1 MTALGSRSRFTLVH
15 ALVVSASLGVAALG
29 SACSSDPAV
38 GDDAGGGT
46 STGDSGGGGGG
57 GGGFDASIPTTK
69 CPPYVAPAGK
79 ATATTSSGTLT
90 DVPEVSC
97 RTLRKR
103 DGSVVGYTATFGRF
117 EPISTNRRVRS
128 QMERMDYATITA
140 LGYVGDGELPKA
152 TTSYVIRRADGSS
165 TAGGGT
171 LVLSDGGKKGTFS
184 GGVGDADKIVFE
196 CDAKDDTAP
205 TPGPALTDAPGR
217 AIIERERVGGAAT
230 VLEGIHCAESPSS
243 TISNLTITHPFAF
256 LLQPSEGPCVPNET
270 LIEIKG
276 RGPGAYDLNPGSFV
290 VMNLVEI
297 GFVGT
302 SVNGKTQVTLTG
314 ANPAKGTFQGSTP
327 SGAGGN
333 NFNGSFTCPNP

>member
-1 MTALGSRSRFTLVH
+1 
-15 ALVVSASLGVAALG
+15 
-29 SACSSDPAV
+29 
-38 GDDAGGGT
+38 
-46 STGDSGGGGGG
+46 
-57 GGGFDASIPTTK
+57 
-69 CPPYVAPAGK
+69 VAPTGK
-79 ATATTSSGTLT
+79 ATATTSNGTLT

-117 EPISTNRRVRS
+117 EPISATRRVRS
-128 QMERMDYATITA
+128 QMERMDRITVTA

-152 TTSYVIRRADGSS
+152 TTRFFVRKADGSS
-165 TAGGGT
+165 LDSDGT
-171 LVLSDGGKKGTFS
+171 LVLSDGGKKGTLS
-184 GGVGDADKIVFE
+184 GGIGGADKITFE
-196 CDAKDDTAP
+196 CDPKDDTAAV
-205 TPGPALTDAPGR
+205 PGAPLTDAPGR
-217 AIIERERVGGAAT
+217 AIIERAGGDAT

-243 TISNLTITHPFAF
+243 SISNLTITHPFAF
-256 LLQPSEGPCVPNET
+256 LLQPSEGPCVPHET

-276 RGPGAYDLNPGSFV
+276 RGPGTYDLNPGSFV

-314 ANPAKGTFQGSTP
+314 ANPIKGTFQGSTP
-327 SGAGGN
+327 GGAGGN

>member
-1 MTALGSRSRFTLVH
+1 MIFAGSRTPFKLVH
-15 ALVVSASLGVAALG
+15 SVVLLASLGVASMG
-29 SACSSDPAV
+29 SACSSTPAT

-79 ATATTSSGTLT
+79 ATATTSTGTLA

-128 QMERMDYATITA
+128 QMERMDRITVTA

-152 TTSYVIRRADGSS
+152 TTKFFVRKADGSFIDS
-165 TAGGGT
+165 DGT
-171 LVLSDGGKKGTFS
+171 LVLSDGGKKGTLS
-184 GGVGDADKIVFE
+184 GGAGGAERITFE
-196 CDAKDDTAP
+196 CDPKDDTAA
-205 TPGPALTDAPGR
+205 TPGAPLTDAPGR
-217 AIIERERVGGAAT
+217 AIIERAAGDAT
-230 VLEGIHCAESPSS
+230 VLEGIHCKESPPSS
-243 TISNLTITHPFAF
+243 ISNFTLTHPFA
-256 LLQPSEGPCVPNET
+256 LLSQPSEGPCVPNET
-270 LIEIKG
+270 LVEAKVNG
-276 RGPGAYDLNPGSFV
+276 TGTYDLAPGSFV

-333 NFNGSFTCPNP
+333 NFNGSFTCPN